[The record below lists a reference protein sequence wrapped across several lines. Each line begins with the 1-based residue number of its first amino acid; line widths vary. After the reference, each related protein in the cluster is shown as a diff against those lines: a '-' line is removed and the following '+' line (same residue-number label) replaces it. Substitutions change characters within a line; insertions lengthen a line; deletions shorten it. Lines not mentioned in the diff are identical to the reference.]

1 MGYVFRIEDTERF
14 ENWFQSEPGRSV
26 FALQRDLL
34 SRVWEPVST
43 HRVLEVGCGSG
54 VFLEWFASN
63 GHIVT
68 GIDPSNSSMELAR
81 KRIGNRV
88 RLNHGFA
95 ENLPFEDN
103 EFDTV
108 AFITSLEFVDD
119 TSRALTEA
127 FRVARRNVLIGA
139 LNKYSIGRVQYFF
152 EKFWKDSVYSH
163 ARFFSIFQ
171 LRKMAGSFL
180 SGPVPIVWQTC
191 IAFPIPMVKY
201 VRSLESSPLLHRYPF
216 GHFIAMRI
224 DMRNRFRTL
233 QTPVFSEIPSGV
245 PNASFRSF
253 SWRSSRRGEDLRR

>member
-26 FALQRDLL
+26 LALERDLL
-34 SRVWEPVST
+34 SRVWDPVSPQ
-43 HRVLEVGCGSG
+43 RVLEVGCGSG

-68 GIDPSNSSMELAR
+68 GIDPSNSSLELAR
-81 KRIGNRV
+81 KRMGSRIG
-88 RLNHGFA
+88 LSHGFA
-95 ENLPFEDN
+95 EHLPFEDN

-108 AFITSLEFVDD
+108 AMISSLEFVDD
-119 TSRALTEA
+119 PSRALSEA
-127 FRVARRNVLIGA
+127 FRVARRSVLIGA
-139 LNKYSIGRVQYFF
+139 LNKYSIGRVQYFC
-152 EKFWKDSVYSH
+152 EKFWKDSLYKH

-171 LRKMAGSFL
+171 LRRMTSRIM
-180 SGPVPIVWQTC
+180 SGPVPIVWRTC
-191 IAFPIPMVKY
+191 IALPVPMLRY
-201 VRSLESSPLLHRYPF
+201 VRSLERSPLLHRHPF

-253 SWRSSRRGEDLRR
+253 SWRSSRGHEDLRC